1 MESTVAVKWLPN
13 FYQRLVNNK
22 SKNMQNIFKL
32 KFYNNLTC
40 SLKSGNA
47 FLTQPHSGYGLF
59 SEWVL
64 TQTVDIRYR

>member
-1 MESTVAVKWLPN
+1 
-13 FYQRLVNNK
+13 
-22 SKNMQNIFKL
+22 MQNIFKP
-32 KFYNNLTC
+32 KFYNSLTC

-64 TQTVDIRYR
+64 TQTVDIRYRWCAKPIRKRGNWAL